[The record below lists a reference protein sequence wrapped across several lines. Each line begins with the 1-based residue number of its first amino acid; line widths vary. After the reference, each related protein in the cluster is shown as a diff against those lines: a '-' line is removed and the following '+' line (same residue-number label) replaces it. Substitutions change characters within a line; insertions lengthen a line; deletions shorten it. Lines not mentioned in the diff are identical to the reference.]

1 MKIHIDDTRTIN
13 QVKQEFMEAFELLKL
28 EFFVAP
34 HQSGKGSNKSE
45 LIPNNTSL
53 HSLRTKHTSGD
64 LVITADMTVAQ
75 VESAFQ
81 DMFGLY
87 AQVFRLSGKLW
98 LETTVTDSWTLAQQ
112 MEQAAIMQLPAE

>member
-13 QVKQEFMEAFELLKL
+13 HVKQDFMEAFELLKL

-53 HSLRTKHTSGD
+53 QSLRTKHTSGD

>member
-1 MKIHIDDTRTIN
+1 MKIHIDDTHTIN
-13 QVKQEFMEAFELLKL
+13 QVKQDFMEAFELLKL

-53 HSLRTKHTSGD
+53 QSLRTKHTSGD